1 MLSTTRSLRIE
12 RRDAHYVG
20 GRWVVQRSASTSV
33 VDAYTE
39 QVMACVPDGD
49 VSVVNAAVAAADAA
63 FGDWAATPPADRADI
78 LRAIA
83 AGLRSRSTYIAE
95 TVAREVGTPISWST
109 RVQAGLP
116 IAVFET
122 MADVLSDTSFEE
134 TIGTSLVVREPVGVV
149 AAITP
154 WNYPLYQLA
163 AKVAGALAAGCSVV
177 AKPAEVAPLSAFV
190 LAEVCDEVG
199 VPPGVFNLVAGSG
212 AVVGEA
218 LAAHPDVDMV
228 SFTGSTA
235 AGRRVSIA
243 ASTTVKRVALELGGK
258 SACVVLDD
266 ADLALAVRA
275 AVASCFLN
283 AGQTCAAQTRLL
295 VPREHLADAE
305 NIAVVEADAYR
316 MGDPLD
322 DDTTLGPV
330 ASSEHRD
337 SVRHHIDRARRNGA
351 RLICGGAA
359 APNDQR
365 HGYFVRPTVF
375 SDVDPSDALAQ
386 EEVFGPV
393 LSIISHDG
401 DDDAVRIANDSR
413 YGLAGAVWSASQDR
427 AIAIARRIRTGQV
440 AINGGAFNPVAP
452 FGGYK
457 QSGLGRELG
466 RFGLEEFLEVKSLQL

>member
-1 MLSTTRSLRIE
+1 MLSVRPPTIQRC
-12 RRDAHYVG
+12 DAHYVG
-20 GRWVVQRSASTSV
+20 GRWVGHRGAGREVI
-33 VDAYTE
+33 DAYTE
-39 QVMACVPDGD
+39 QVIARVPEGD
-49 VSVVNAAVAAADAA
+49 AGLVDAAVAVAKAASS
-63 FGDWAATPPADRADI
+63 DWEATSASERAGV

-83 AGLRSRSTYIAE
+83 AGLRARSSEIAE
-95 TVAREVGTPISWST
+95 TVAREVGTPIRWST
-109 RVQAGLP
+109 RVQVGLP

-122 MADVLSDTSFEE
+122 MADVLSDACFEE
-134 TIGTSLVVREPVGVV
+134 TVGTSLVVREPVGVV

-163 AKVAGALAAGCSVV
+163 AKVAGALAAGCTVV
-177 AKPAEVAPLSAFV
+177 AKPAEVAPLTAFV

-199 VPPGVFNLVAGSG
+199 LPPGVFNLVAGSG
-212 AVVGEA
+212 AVVGEV

-243 ASTTVKRVALELGGK
+243 ASATVKRVALELGGK

-266 ADLALAVRA
+266 ADLSLAVSA

-295 VPREHLADAE
+295 VPREHLSDAE
-305 NIAVVEADAYR
+305 NIAAAQADAYR

-322 DDTTLGPV
+322 DDTTLGPL
-330 ASSEHRD
+330 ASSEQREC
-337 SVRHHIDRARRNGA
+337 VRQHIDRARRDGA

-393 LSIISHDG
+393 LSIIGHRG

-413 YGLAGAVWSASQDR
+413 YGLSGAVWSASQDR
-427 AIAIARRIRTGQV
+427 AIAVARRIRTGQV
-440 AINGGAFNPVAP
+440 AINGGAFNALAP